1 MTTNRPDSRRVPPI
15 SCGRIGLLSVATVAP
30 ILAAAL
36 LAAREDAMLGTQ
48 RGGAMAVGN
57 GKRVGVIGA
66 GMVGVCAASYLQ
78 REGHSVFLVD
88 PNTPGEGASFG
99 NAGAFNASSVTP
111 MSAPGIV
118 KKVPG
123 WLRDP
128 LGPLSLRWSYLPSI
142 LPYLWRFV
150 RAGTEEKVH
159 AQARA
164 LRPLVGPTLSA
175 LQPLV
180 KEAGAEHLVHQRGHL
195 YVYRSDQSLAKDG
208 LAWTLRRENG
218 VEVDEFDAD
227 ELRQLE
233 PALSRDYVRGLL
245 VRENGHT
252 SNPFGLVSAL
262 VEHFVRNGGAVIRA
276 EALGFRLDGG
286 RLTAIRTDAGE
297 LAADMA
303 VIAAGAWSKP
313 LAAGLGDKVPLETER
328 GYHLMIRDPEV
339 MPKIPTADGDGKFVA
354 TPMDTGLRLAG
365 TVELAGL
372 KAPPDWRRARLLLEQ
387 GRKML
392 PGLAAHHAEDR
403 LSVWMGHRPAMAD
416 SLPAIGYSR
425 ASRDVIYAF
434 GHGHVGMTCAPMTG
448 RLVADLVAGRQPSID
463 IAPFN
468 PQRF

>member
-1 MTTNRPDSRRVPPI
+1 M
-15 SCGRIGLLSVATVAP
+15 
-30 ILAAAL
+30 AA
-36 LAAREDAMLGTQ
+36 
-48 RGGAMAVGN
+48 GG

-78 REGHSVFLVD
+78 RDGHSVFLVD
-88 PNTPGEGASFG
+88 PNTPGEGTSFG

-111 MSAPGIV
+111 VSSPGII

-128 LGPLSLRWSYLPSI
+128 LGPLSLRWTYLPSI

-150 RAGTEEKVH
+150 RAGSEEKVH

-164 LRPLVGPTLSA
+164 LRPLVGATLSA

-180 KEAGAEHLVHQRGHL
+180 KDASAEQLVHQRGHL
-195 YVYRSDQSLAKDG
+195 YVYRSAESLAKDG
-208 LAWTLRRENG
+208 LAWALRRENG
-218 VEVDEFDAD
+218 VVVDEFDAD

-262 VEHFVRNGGAVIRA
+262 CENFVRNGGAVVRA
-276 EALGFRLDGG
+276 AATGFRLDGG
-286 RLTAIRTDAGE
+286 KLTAIRTDAGE

-303 VIAAGAWSKP
+303 VVATGIWSKP
-313 LAAGLGDKVPLETER
+313 LAASLGDKVPLETER

-339 MPKIPTADGDGKFVA
+339 MPTIPTADGDGKFVA
-354 TPMDTGLRLAG
+354 TPMDTGLRFAG

-372 KAPPDWRRARLLLEQ
+372 KAAPDWRRARLLLEQ

-392 PGLAAHHAEDR
+392 PGLAREHGEDR
-403 LSVWMGHRPAMAD
+403 ISVWMGHRPATPD
-416 SLPAIGYSR
+416 SLPIIGLSR
-425 ASRDVIYAF
+425 ATRDVIYAF
-434 GHGHVGMTCAPMTG
+434 GHGHVGMTSAPMTG
-448 RLVADLVAGRQPSID
+448 VLVADLVAGRKPSID
-463 IAPFN
+463 IAPFS